1 MSNTPWARD
10 SKVCSTIIAQRPAS
24 VFDTTKPHWVC
35 DMTKPHWV
43 CDITKHF
50 GFPPPSS
57 VLLELFRIN
66 AKIEALSHKPL

>member
-1 MSNTPWARD
+1 MSNIPWARD

-24 VFDTTKPHWVC
+24 VFDT
-35 DMTKPHWV
+35 TKPHWV